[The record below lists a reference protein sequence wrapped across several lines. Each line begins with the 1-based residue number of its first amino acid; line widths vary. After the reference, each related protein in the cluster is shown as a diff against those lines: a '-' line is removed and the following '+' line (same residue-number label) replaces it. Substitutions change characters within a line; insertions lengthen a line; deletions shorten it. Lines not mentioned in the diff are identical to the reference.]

1 LSAIDALILAGS
13 RGPHDPVA
21 ALGKVPH
28 KALTPIAGRPM
39 LAFVLDAIR
48 DVPEVARIF
57 ICIDA
62 ETDLRPVT
70 NGTPFHRIAPGASP
84 AASVAAAL
92 REIDGDRPLL
102 ITTADHP
109 LLTGEIVAHFLND
122 APEDADLCV
131 GLAEAETVTRAFP
144 EGKRTFYR
152 LAGRGYSG
160 CNLFLARKPGAVR
173 VAEYWR
179 RMEGHRKNPL
189 RLVREIGLGALI
201 RYALGLLNLDG
212 AFRHVSKLTA
222 TRISPVI
229 LPFAEAATDVDKPS
243 DHALVE
249 GILRRRAEGAD

>member
-21 ALGKVPH
+21 ALGKVAH

-39 LAFVLDAIR
+39 LAYVLDAVRRI
-48 DVPEVARIF
+48 PEVDRIF

-70 NGTPFHRIAPGASP
+70 NGTPFDRIPPASSP

-92 REIDGDRPLL
+92 QAIDGNRPLL
-102 ITTADHP
+102 VTTADHP
-109 LLTGEIVAHFLND
+109 LLTPEIIAHFLAQ
-122 APEDADLCV
+122 APADADLCV
-131 GLAEAETVTRAFP
+131 GLAEAATVTKAFP

-152 LAGRGYSG
+152 LAGRGFSG

-189 RLVREIGLGALI
+189 RLVREIGIGALI
-201 RYALGLLNLDG
+201 RYALGWLSLDA
-212 AFRHVSKLTA
+212 AFRHVSKLTGA
-222 TRISPVI
+222 RIAPVI

-243 DHALVE
+243 DHTLVE
-249 GILRRRAEGAD
+249 AILKRRGAVG

>member
-1 LSAIDALILAGS
+1 MSAIDALILAGS

-21 ALGKVPH
+21 ALGKVAH

-39 LAFVLDAIR
+39 LAFVLDAVR
-48 DVPEVARIF
+48 TVPEVDRIF

-70 NGTPFHRIAPGASP
+70 NGTPFNRIPPASSP
-84 AASVAAAL
+84 AASVIAGLQA
-92 REIDGDRPLL
+92 IDGDRPLL

-109 LLTGEIVAHFLND
+109 LLTPQIIAYFLAH
-122 APEDADLCV
+122 APKDADLCV
-131 GLAEAETVTRAFP
+131 GLAEAETITKAFP

-152 LAGRGYSG
+152 LAGSGYSG
-160 CNLFLARKPGAVR
+160 CNLFLARRPGAAR
-173 VAEYWR
+173 VADYWR

-189 RLVREIGLGALI
+189 RLVREIGIGALI
-201 RYALGLLNLDG
+201 RYALGLLSLDG
-212 AFRHVSKLTA
+212 AFRHVSKLTSA
-222 TRISPVI
+222 RISPVI

-249 GILRRRAEGAD
+249 GILKRR